1 MVTSSVARMGSSTDQ
16 DFVQEQA
23 TTLGDVPYGWTRVKL
38 EPDCYS
44 CRLHIINIEFYYK
57 NMIRCRLD
65 VRRVENQKR
74 LFLAIT
80 T

>member
-38 EPDCYS
+38 EPDC
-44 CRLHIINIEFYYK
+44 
-57 NMIRCRLD
+57 
-65 VRRVENQKR
+65 
-74 LFLAIT
+74 
-80 T
+80 